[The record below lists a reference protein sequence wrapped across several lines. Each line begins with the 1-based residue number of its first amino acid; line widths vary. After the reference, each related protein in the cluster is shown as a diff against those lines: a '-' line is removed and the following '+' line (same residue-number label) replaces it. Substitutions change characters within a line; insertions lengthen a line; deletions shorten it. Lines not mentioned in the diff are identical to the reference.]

1 MGLPRVA
8 IVGSGVSGLAAA
20 HALKGK
26 AQITLFEAA
35 DYFGGHA
42 HTVDV
47 SLNAPNGEPITSGV
61 DTGFLVFNERTYPG
75 LIQLFQDLG
84 VDSAASDMSF
94 SVQAKGFWSG
104 VDLEWCGSNLQG
116 LFAQNSNLL
125 RPRFWYLIKEILR
138 FNRLA
143 TEFANQLV
151 QGHETPEN
159 TWSLGQYLKH
169 HGFGRDFQAGY
180 LLPMLG
186 CIWSCPTEQML
197 AHPAASLVR
206 FCHNHGLLQVTRR
219 PKWFTPRGGSK
230 NYVNKIVSGVSDA
243 RLNEPVLSIDR
254 SADGVLLVTTRH
266 SERFDAAIV
275 ATHAHQALSMLKDP
289 LEHEREILGAIRV
302 QSNEAVLH
310 TDTRVMPTRK
320 IAWAAWNF
328 ETGNASSQD
337 SKVCLHY
344 WLNCLQPLPFEQ
356 DVFVTLNPIEPIA
369 QEHVLGRFN
378 YDHPVLDQVATQ
390 AQSRLKELNS
400 GQTPVWFAGAW
411 MGYGFHEDGFQAGVS
426 AARALEQSLQAM
438 KGSSSA

>member
-1 MGLPRVA
+1 MTLPRVA

-20 HALKGK
+20 HSLKGK

-47 SLNAPNGEPITSGV
+47 TLNSATGEPVTSGV

-75 LIQLFQDLG
+75 LIQLFEDLN

-116 LFAQNSNLL
+116 LFAQKSNLF
-125 RPRFWYLIKEILR
+125 RPRFWFLIKEILR

-151 QGHETPEN
+151 QGHETQEKA
-159 TWSLGQYLKH
+159 WSLGQYLQH
-169 HGFGRDFQAGY
+169 HRFGRDFQAGY

-186 CIWSCPTEQML
+186 CIWSCPTDQML
-197 AHPAASLVR
+197 SHPAASLVR

-219 PKWFTPRGGSK
+219 PRWFTPRGGSK
-230 NYVNKIVSGVSDA
+230 NYVNKIVSAISDA
-243 RLNEPVLSIDR
+243 RLNEAVLSIDR
-254 SADGVLLVTTRH
+254 SADGVLVVTTRH

-275 ATHAHQALSMLKDP
+275 ATHAHQALSMLKEP
-289 LEHEREILGAIRV
+289 LAHEREILGSIQV
-302 QSNEAVLH
+302 QSNLAVLH
-310 TDTRVMPTRK
+310 TDTRVMPKRK
-320 IAWAAWNF
+320 TAWAAWNF
-328 ETGNASSQD
+328 ETGKASSND
-337 SKVCLHY
+337 KRVCLHY

-356 DVFVTLNPIEPIA
+356 NVFVTLNPLNPIA
-369 QEHVLGRFN
+369 QEHILGRFN
-378 YDHPVLDQVATQ
+378 YDHPILDQVATS
-390 AQSRLKELNS
+390 AQSRLNELNS
-400 GQTPVWFAGAW
+400 GQFPVWFAGAW
-411 MGYGFHEDGFQAGVS
+411 MGYGFHEDGFQAGLRAS
-426 AARALEQSLQAM
+426 QALEQRLESL
-438 KGSSSA
+438 KGSISA

>member
-1 MGLPRVA
+1 MALPRVA

-42 HTVDV
+42 HTVEV
-47 SLNAPNGEPITSGV
+47 TLNSPTGEPITSGV

-75 LIQLFQDLG
+75 LIQLFEDLG

-104 VDLEWCGSNLQG
+104 VDLEWCGSNVQG
-116 LFAQNSNLL
+116 LFAQKSNLL
-125 RPRFWYLIKEILR
+125 RPRFWFLIKEILR

-151 QGHETPEN
+151 QGQETLEKA
-159 TWSLGQYLKH
+159 WSLGQYLQH
-169 HGFGRDFQAGY
+169 HRFGRDFQAGY

-206 FCHNHGLLQVTRR
+206 FCHNHGLLQVSQR

-230 NYVNKIVSGVSDA
+230 NYVDKIVAAISDA
-243 RLNEPVLSIDR
+243 RLNSAVLSIER
-254 SADGVLLVTTRH
+254 GPVGVLVVTAAQ

-275 ATHAHQALSMLKDP
+275 ATHAHQALSMLKEP
-289 LEHEREILGAIRV
+289 LGHEREILGAIHV

-310 TDTRVMPTRK
+310 TDTRVMPKRK
-320 IAWAAWNF
+320 NAWAAWNF
-328 ETGNASSQD
+328 ETGKASSHD
-337 SKVCLHY
+337 ERVCLHY
-344 WLNCLQPLPFEQ
+344 WLNCLQPLPFAQ
-356 DVFVTLNPIEPIA
+356 DVFVTLNPLNPIA
-369 QEHVLGRFN
+369 QEHILGRFN
-378 YDHPVLDQVATQ
+378 YDHPVLDQVATNAQ
-390 AQSRLKELNS
+390 ARLQELNN
-400 GQTPVWFAGAW
+400 GLWPVWFAGAW
-411 MGYGFHEDGFQAGVS
+411 MGYGFHEDGFQAGLR
-426 AARALEQSLQAM
+426 AAQALEKRLDALR
-438 KGSSSA
+438 GSIGA